1 MTNTVTIEK
10 WLAWQLNRLHVLVL
24 LLFYSFEG
32 GVMYWKGSERLH
44 ILALRAAM
52 TGESLDQLFF
62 EDSTRRIFSARS
74 MGSLSHLPRMRKSSV
89 TPNRSTSKAAV
100 ASVIALFPFSNLDQ

>member
-1 MTNTVTIEK
+1 
-10 WLAWQLNRLHVLVL
+10 
-24 LLFYSFEG
+24 
-32 GVMYWKGSERLH
+32 MYWKGSERLH
-44 ILALRAAM
+44 LLAVRAEQ

-89 TPNRSTSKAAV
+89 TPNLSTSSAAK